1 MEKNKKPAIRFRGFS
16 EEWEE
21 RKLGE
26 DVADI
31 VGGGTP
37 NTLNPAYWNG
47 NIDWYTP
54 TEIGKK
60 VYAEDSE
67 KKITEL
73 GLQKSSA
80 RILPAH
86 KTVLFTSRAG
96 IGDMAILQHLGT
108 TNQGFQSLIIKDG
121 YNTYFIYSI
130 GHLIKKYA
138 LKNASGSTFL
148 EISGKKLGK
157 MELMC
162 PSFNE
167 QTKIGAFFSNLD
179 HIITLHQHK
188 YDKLQNFKKSMI
200 EKMFPQNG
208 SSVPE
213 IRFKGF
219 TEDWEQCKLGDLLA
233 GMYNGQTPY
242 RLNED
247 NWNGNINWL
256 SSGELNRGVVIK
268 TVEKITSQGKKNANL
283 KLIPKNTFVIA
294 ITGLEA
300 RGTRGNCAILG
311 IDSTINQS
319 CMALFPIKELLDSK
333 FLFQWYRKVGEEYG
347 ISYTQGTK
355 QQSYNAEIIKL
366 LPISVPSLEEQNK
379 IAQFLFNLDHL
390 ITLHKH
396 KLEKLQNIKKACLE
410 KMFV

>member
-1 MEKNKKPAIRFRGFS
+1 MAEKKKPAIRFRGFMG
-16 EEWEE
+16 EWEE

-96 IGDMAILQHLGT
+96 IGDRAILQHLGT

-179 HIITLHQHK
+179 HLIFLYQHK
-188 YDKLQNFKKSMI
+188 YDKLQNFKKSML

-219 TEDWEQCKLGDLLA
+219 TEVWEQRKFGEIVDS
-233 GMYNGQTPY
+233 YIDPVPTPHNGYY
-242 RLNED
+242 R
-247 NWNGNINWL
+247 
-256 SSGELNRGVVIK
+256 
-268 TVEKITSQGKKNANL
+268 
-283 KLIPKNTFVIA
+283 
-294 ITGLEA
+294 
-300 RGTRGNCAILG
+300 
-311 IDSTINQS
+311 
-319 CMALFPIKELLDSK
+319 
-333 FLFQWYRKVGEEYG
+333 
-347 ISYTQGTK
+347 
-355 QQSYNAEIIKL
+355 
-366 LPISVPSLEEQNK
+366 
-379 IAQFLFNLDHL
+379 
-390 ITLHKH
+390 
-396 KLEKLQNIKKACLE
+396 
-410 KMFV
+410 

>member
-1 MEKNKKPAIRFRGFS
+1 MAEKKKPAIRFRGFMG
-16 EEWEE
+16 EWEE

-167 QTKIGAFFSNLD
+167 QTKIGAFYQNLD
-179 HIITLHQHK
+179 CLIALHQHK
-188 YDKLQNFKKSMI
+188 YDKLQNFKKSML

-208 SSVPE
+208 SCVPE

-219 TEDWEQCKLGDLLA
+219 TDDWEQHKLGELCNIYD
-233 GMYNGQTPY
+233 GTHQTPVY
-242 RLNED
+242 KNSGIMFLSVENIRTLKSKKYISKEDFEKDFSVFPEMGDVLMTRIGDIGTANVVESNEPKAYYVSLALLKKKKLD
-247 NWNGNINWL
+247 PYFLKESISSNTVKKEIWQRTLHIAFPKKINKN
-256 SSGELNRGVVIK
+256 EIAQVVVIYP
-268 TVEKITSQGKKNANL
+268 L
-283 KLIPKNTFVIA
+283 
-294 ITGLEA
+294 
-300 RGTRGNCAILG
+300 
-311 IDSTINQS
+311 NQDEQ
-319 CMALFPIKELLDSK
+319 KEIGDFFK
-333 FLFQWYRKVGEEYG
+333 
-347 ISYTQGTK
+347 
-355 QQSYNAEIIKL
+355 
-366 LPISVPSLEEQNK
+366 
-379 IAQFLFNLDHL
+379 NLDHL
-390 ITLHKH
+390 ITLHQRKI
-396 KLEKLQNIKKACLE
+396 EKLQNIKKACLE